1 MSFNRLSVGAKLYCL
16 MALFT
21 TSFVGYA
28 VWSYNTL
35 QTAKVHG
42 PYYQRIV
49 QGKDLIADI
58 LPPPEYII
66 EAYLYAIQ
74 VHDQAE
80 GKEDLAKIEASLK
93 QLQKLKADY
102 DTRHEY
108 WLKELTDEALRTALL
123 TNAHEPAVEFFRLV
137 ENELAPACLSGNT
150 EKAHELIHGPVVQAY
165 VAHREA
171 IDHAVKL
178 STERN
183 AADEAEVAAVL
194 QARTNWSLG
203 LIAGVL
209 VVSAAFGWYSAR
221 ATVRPLL
228 NSATSLQHLATHQ
241 ISETSQRMRT
251 NAQATTHQA
260 TLASGAAEQVSANAH
275 SLASAVE
282 QFEASIKEIS
292 SNASSAAT
300 VARTAVTATEQTN
313 ASITKLGAS
322 SIEIGNVIK
331 VINSIAEQ
339 TNLLALNATIEAAR
353 AGEAGKGFAVLA
365 NEVKELA
372 KATSKATEDII
383 RKIETIQVDTT
394 NAVDSITHVTQVI
407 RQINE
412 SQNAIASAV
421 EEQTAMSSEI
431 SRNISEVAQGSGEIA
446 KNITLVAEAAQNTLQ
461 GTDETLQAA
470 DDLEAMA
477 ADLLQ
482 LVGETRNELTRRL
495 DSATSKTSRH
505 TDTRLGKYRLA
516 QPEDQFAEMA

>member
-1 MSFNRLSVGAKLYCL
+1 
-16 MALFT
+16 MA
-21 TSFVGYA
+21 
-28 VWSYNTL
+28 
-35 QTAKVHG
+35 
-42 PYYQRIV
+42 RCC
-49 QGKDLIADI
+49 
-58 LPPPEYII
+58 
-66 EAYLYAIQ
+66 
-74 VHDQAE
+74 
-80 GKEDLAKIEASLK
+80 
-93 QLQKLKADY
+93 
-102 DTRHEY
+102 
-108 WLKELTDEALRTALL
+108 
-123 TNAHEPAVEFFRLV
+123 RLV
-137 ENELAPACLSGNT
+137 
-150 EKAHELIHGPVVQAY
+150 
-165 VAHREA
+165 
-171 IDHAVKL
+171 
-178 STERN
+178 
-183 AADEAEVAAVL
+183 AEFSNG
-194 QARTNWSLG
+194 RT
-203 LIAGVL
+203 V
-209 VVSAAFGWYSAR
+209 
-221 ATVRPLL
+221 
-228 NSATSLQHLATHQ
+228 
-241 ISETSQRMRT
+241 
-251 NAQATTHQA
+251 
-260 TLASGAAEQVSANAH
+260 
-275 SLASAVE
+275 
-282 QFEASIKEIS
+282 
-292 SNASSAAT
+292 
-300 VARTAVTATEQTN
+300 
-313 ASITKLGAS
+313 
-322 SIEIGNVIK
+322 
-331 VINSIAEQ
+331 
-339 TNLLALNATIEAAR
+339 AR